1 MKPTIRILG
10 FRTTYL
16 KRPGSSEPV
25 ARDWV
30 KYAPLHDI
38 NTVTEEMVH
47 IMKPKEEWADDE
59 DKGLKAGHMAT
70 LWAQIEPHYKAYK
83 EGTEVPTHGIPL
95 SAWAGVTTEQ
105 ADVLRKIG
113 VRTVEEVAS
122 MTETQ
127 LGKVML
133 PNARSLKTTA
143 AEYLESRKDTETA
156 SKVAALEERN
166 EALTAQLEEM
176 ASMIADLRNKGDE
189 EAPQKRG
196 PGRPRKA
203 EVTEEAA

>member
-1 MKPTIRILG
+1 MTPTIRIFG
-10 FRTTYL
+10 FRTTYH

-30 KYAPLHDI
+30 KYAPIHDI
-38 NTVTEEMVH
+38 NTVTEEIVH
-47 IMKPKEEWADDE
+47 TMKPKEEWADDD
-59 DKGLKAGHMAT
+59 DKGLKAGQMAV
-70 LWAQIEPHYKAYK
+70 LWEQIEPHYKAYK
-83 EGTEVPTHGIPL
+83 EGAEVPTHGIPL
-95 SAWAGVTTEQ
+95 AAWAGATSEQ
-105 ADVLRKIG
+105 AEVLRKIG

-133 PNARSLKTTA
+133 PNARSLKTMA
-143 AEYLESRKDTETA
+143 AEYLTSRKDTEIA
-156 SKVAALEERN
+156 SKVTALEEER
-166 EALTAQLEEM
+166 EALKNQLDEM
-176 ASMIADLRNKGDE
+176 AGMIAEMRNKNDE

-203 EVTEEAA
+203 EVAEEAA